1 MSTIRVAINGFG
13 RIGRHAF
20 KVAQDNKDI
29 EVVAINDLTDNKT
42 LSHLL
47 KYDTA
52 YPDFAKSV
60 SHDEKNIIVDG
71 KKIPAF
77 AEKDPSKLPWKN
89 LKVDIVLECTG
100 VFRTKEKAGSHI
112 TAGAKKVI
120 LSAPGKG
127 EGVQSY
133 VRGVNCESYDGADI
147 IDNASCTTNCTAP
160 VMDVMVKEFGVE
172 KGILT
177 TIHAYTSDQRLQD
190 SPHKDLRRARA
201 AAQNMVPTTT
211 GAAIAT
217 TKTIP
222 ELDGKFDGIAI
233 RVPTITV
240 SLVDSS
246 ILLSKDTTPEEVN
259 KALTKASKSNLKGIL
274 HVSDEPLVSS
284 DYIGNPY
291 SSVVDA
297 EFTKVVG
304 GNLVKILSWYDNEWA
319 YATRLVEMVGIVG
332 KTL

>member
-1 MSTIRVAINGFG
+1 MSTKVAINGFG

-20 KVAQDNKDI
+20 KVAQKNKDI
-29 EVVAINDLTDNKT
+29 EIVGINDLTDNRT
-42 LSHLL
+42 LAHLL

-52 YPDFAKSV
+52 YPDFAGDV
-60 SHDEKNIIVDG
+60 THDDEYLIIDG

-77 AEKDPSKLPWKN
+77 SEKDPTKLPWKD
-89 LKVDIVLECTG
+89 LGVDIVLECTG
-100 VFRTKEKAGSHI
+100 VFRTKEKASLHI
-112 TAGAKKVI
+112 EAGAKKVLI
-120 LSAPGKG
+120 SAPGKG
-127 EGVQSY
+127 EGIKSY

-160 VMDVMVKEFGVE
+160 VMQVMESTFGVE

-177 TIHAYTSDQRLQD
+177 TVHAYTADQRLQD
-190 SPHKDLRRARA
+190 APHKDLRRARA
-201 AAQNMVPTTT
+201 AAQNIVPTTT

-222 ELDGKFDGIAI
+222 ALEGKFDGIAI

-240 SLVDSS
+240 SLVDFS
-246 ILLSKDTTPEEVN
+246 LVLSKDVTVEQVN
-259 KALTKASKSNLKGIL
+259 DALRKAADSQFKGIL
-274 HVSDEPLVSS
+274 HVNDEPLVST
-284 DYIGNPY
+284 DFIGNPY
-291 SSVVDA
+291 SSVVDS

-319 YATRLVEMVGIVG
+319 YATRLVEMMGIVA